1 MNSVISNSLSFK
13 YQMFTPSASEDIGIR
28 VFDKTLI
35 LIEGG
40 KDKI

>member
-1 MNSVISNSLSFK
+1 
-13 YQMFTPSASEDIGIR
+13 MFTPPASKDIGIR
-28 VFDKTLI
+28 VFGKTLI